1 MPKATSATVYS
12 LNMPVYDGENVHCAD
27 VVRAVMEHK
36 VENLD
41 TDSTISLTRNRAVC
55 DNLTFEVK

>member
-27 VVRAVMEHK
+27 VVRAVMEYK
-36 VENLD
+36 VDNLD
-41 TDSTISLTRNRAVC
+41 TDSTVPLTRSRAVC
-55 DNLTFEVK
+55 EGCH